1 MSRVCTTLSSI
12 VFVINKTFVKKK
24 RKEREK
30 LIIFYSF
37 LPEAFFLRISDRFYT
52 ARRYHKRED
61 IRLTFL
67 VLNVFR
73 VLYRF
78 DIRLENRPIKRLDSR
93 IYQRKPKIIHV
104 ERDCIDTS
112 FNRLLK
118 YYSIP
123 VRMFR

>member
-1 MSRVCTTLSSI
+1 MYYSI
-12 VFVINKTFVKKK
+12 IDRICNKQDICKKK
-24 RKEREK
+24 EKREK
-30 LIIFYSF
+30 NRSYSIPSY
-37 LPEAFFLRISDRFYT
+37 LKLFFLRISDRFYT

-104 ERDCIDTS
+104 ERDIIDKS
-112 FNRLLK
+112 FDRLLK